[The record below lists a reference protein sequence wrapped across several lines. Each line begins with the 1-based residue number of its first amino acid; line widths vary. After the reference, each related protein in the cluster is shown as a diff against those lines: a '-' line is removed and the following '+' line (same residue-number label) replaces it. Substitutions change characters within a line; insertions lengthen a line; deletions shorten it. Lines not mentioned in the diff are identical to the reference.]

1 MKTYMTKQAAEYG
14 LYTSFNPMDVRFVGA
29 AGEPLEG
36 LDGAS
41 YRRVPT
47 LLALGLAPVLGAVF
61 VISFPLLI
69 LGAVALAAAKM
80 LLQAVRSSADEHA
93 WVVSPRW
100 EPVASYLTKHPK
112 KADASQVPAELQDL
126 NQKVQDQRA
135 AEEKSVAAKH
145 EAK

>member
-1 MKTYMTKQAAEYG
+1 MKTYKTQQAAAYG

-36 LDGAS
+36 LQGAT

-47 LLALGLAPVLGAVF
+47 LLALAMAPVLGAVF

-80 LLQAVRSSADEHA
+80 LAQSVRATAAEHA

-112 KADASQVPAELQDL
+112 KADAAQVPAELQDL
-126 NQKVQDQRA
+126 HDKVQDQRA
-135 AEEKSVAAKH
+135 SEQPSAESKNVVQ
-145 EAK
+145 

>member
-1 MKTYMTKQAAEYG
+1 MKTYTTKQAAEYG

-47 LLALGLAPVLGAVF
+47 LLALALAPVLGAVF

-80 LLQAVRSSADEHA
+80 VAQSLRAAAQEHA

-100 EPVASYLTKHPK
+100 EPQASYLTKHPK

-126 NQKVQDQRA
+126 HQKVQEQRN
-135 AEEKSVAAKH
+135 AEEQAAASKK
-145 EAK
+145 EVQ